1 MSRIRTAAELG
12 DAIQRRRLEIGWTQ
26 QDLAVAA
33 GVSRLWVNEAEG
45 GKPRAELGKFLSVL
59 EALQLE
65 LHSLRIGEMESASK
79 SLKELAVRLDDV
91 IARASAKKP

>member
-26 QDLAVAA
+26 QDLALTA
-33 GVSRLWVNEAEG
+33 GVSRLWVNEAEA

-65 LHSLRIGEMESASK
+65 LHTLRIGEMESASK
-79 SLKELAVRLDDV
+79 SLQELAVRLDDV
-91 IARASAKKP
+91 IARARASKS